1 MAKTLPSL
9 KLAELKDACVR
20 MEIVEI
26 VEELDG
32 KRKAEVAGLIKDYLV
47 ACGSDPH
54 TFVFAGTQEKEE
66 VKSRPLNVGITQPQP
81 FEMDGAQRGHRWASW
96 LDEFKIYASLMGKMA
111 SEEKKALL
119 LHCAGTQVQ
128 QWFKT

>member
-54 TFVFAGTQEKEE
+54 TLVFARDPGEGGSQKQAT
-66 VKSRPLNVGITQPQP
+66 
-81 FEMDGAQRGHRWASW
+81 QRGHNSTSA
-96 LDEFKIYASLMGKMA
+96 I
-111 SEEKKALL
+111 
-119 LHCAGTQVQ
+119 
-128 QWFKT
+128 